1 MTSPAFSSFR
11 ELMNLWEEAESSV
24 KINSLIQNNELV
36 LFFKKE
42 GTIYGS
48 PESGRVTFA
57 KMKNPDDD
65 LPEGWL
71 DEANFVAYDL
81 EKAMKGQKVQRV
93 FDHKDLGKMKIL
105 DEEEVKK
112 KLGGKGEPADLDTDG
127 DDPTAPDT
135 PAGIDKLDE
144 K

>member
-1 MTSPAFSSFR
+1 
-11 ELMNLWEEAESSV
+11 MNLWEEVESSV
-24 KINSLIQNNELV
+24 KIDSLIQNNELV

-71 DEANFVAYDL
+71 EEANFVAYDL
-81 EKAMKGQKVQRV
+81 ERAMKGQKVQRV
-93 FDHKDLGKMKIL
+93 FNHADLKKMKIL

-112 KLGGKGEPADLDTDG
+112 KLGGKGEPADLDAED
-127 DDPTAPDT
+127 DDPTAPDA
-135 PAGIDKLDE
+135 PAGIEKLDE

>member
-1 MTSPAFSSFR
+1 
-11 ELMNLWEEAESSV
+11 MNLWEEAESSV

-127 DDPTAPDT
+127 DDPTAPDA
-135 PAGIDKLDE
+135 PAGIEKLDE